1 MVDGAVPRD
10 LSSVEAWPIE
20 DVRTT
25 RAELQEIETGL
36 SYVRRVVQGRLDIV
50 NAELARRRDGGD
62 PADLRSLIDELPSIL
77 GEHLRAPGVG
87 RLPSG
92 VGEGTVDPDL
102 EARLDDV
109 AVVGDDLA
117 GMATEALA
125 GLGDRL
131 GDLEREVSDR
141 RRELFASIDALQA
154 ELTRR
159 YRTGEA
165 TVDALLRDA
174 N

>member
-1 MVDGAVPRD
+1 MVDGAAASD
-10 LSSVEAWPIE
+10 LGSVESWPIE
-20 DVRTT
+20 DVRAA
-25 RAELQEIETGL
+25 RARLQEIETGL

-87 RLPSG
+87 RLPTG
-92 VGEGTVDPDL
+92 VGEGAVDPEL
-102 EARLDDV
+102 EARLGEV
-109 AVVGDDLA
+109 AVVGDDLP
-117 GMATEALA
+117 GLSTDAL
-125 GLGDRL
+125 GDLGDRL
-131 GDLEREVSDR
+131 ADLEREVSDR

-165 TVDALLRDA
+165 DVESLLR
-174 N
+174 

>member
-1 MVDGAVPRD
+1 VVDGAVPRD
-10 LSSVEAWPIE
+10 LSGVEQWPID
-20 DVRTT
+20 DVRAA
-25 RAELQEIETGL
+25 RAELQEVETGL
-36 SYVRRVVQGRLDIV
+36 SYVRRVAQGRLDIV

-87 RLPSG
+87 RLPTG
-92 VGEGTVDPDL
+92 VGEGAVDPEL
-102 EARLDDV
+102 EARLAAV
-109 AVVGDDLA
+109 AVVGDDLP
-117 GMATEALA
+117 GLSTEDLSGLA
-125 GLGDRL
+125 GRL

-141 RRELFASIDALQA
+141 RRGLFTSIDALQA

-165 TVDALLRDA
+165 DVESLLR
-174 N
+174 

>member
-1 MVDGAVPRD
+1 VVDGAAPRD
-10 LSSVEAWPIE
+10 LTSVEAWPIE
-20 DVRTT
+20 DVRAA
-25 RAELQEIETGL
+25 RAELQEVETGL
-36 SYVRRVVQGRLDIV
+36 SYVRRVVHGRLDIV

-62 PADLRSLIDELPSIL
+62 PGDLRSLIEELPSIL

-87 RLPSG
+87 RLPTG
-92 VGEGTVDPDL
+92 VGEGAVDPAL
-102 EARLDDV
+102 EARLDEV
-109 AVVGDDLA
+109 AVVGDDLPDLS
-117 GMATEALA
+117 TEALTA
-125 GLGDRL
+125 LGDRL

-165 TVDALLRDA
+165 DVESLLR
-174 N
+174 

>member
-10 LSSVEAWPIE
+10 LSSVEQWPIE
-20 DVRTT
+20 DVRAS
-25 RAELQEIETGL
+25 RAELQEVETGL

-50 NAELARRRDGGD
+50 NAELSRRRDGGD

-87 RLPSG
+87 RMPTG
-92 VGEGTVDPDL
+92 VGEGSVDPEL
-102 EARLDDV
+102 EARLAEV
-109 AVVGDDLA
+109 AVAGDDLA
-117 GMATEALA
+117 GMATDALA
-125 GLGDRL
+125 ALGDQL

-141 RRELFASIDALQA
+141 RRELFASIDTLQA

-165 TVDALLRDA
+165 DVESLLR
-174 N
+174 